1 MRIVHLSTSDT
12 LGGASI
18 AAHAIHRGLSARG
31 IESSMVVR
39 LKATN
44 DPFVRVQSLAD
55 SSIFRNGARLL
66 SRLAA
71 RCTKYQRN
79 SEGSAFSYLSGV
91 ASAYRFNAESLLPA
105 DLIQINWVSDFLD
118 WWSFFSKPPSVPLV
132 WRLADMSPFTGL
144 CHYSDGCD
152 RFKSLC
158 HSCPQAAV
166 AGVKDTSESTYRT
179 KHKLMDRLDEKAL
192 TIVCQS
198 EWMAG
203 LVSESPILG
212 RFPRHVIRN
221 GVNTRDF
228 WPIDKTEARTG
239 WQTVESVSD
248 RRLLRLIYSA
258 CDLMAFPSIED
269 NCPNAVIESIACG
282 TPVLAFDGSGTEEII
297 TRSQGGWTTPC
308 RDFKSFVDYM
318 GHLIADSEEVRDRQ
332 AKCIAGIKAGFE
344 FETMIDNYVAVYH
357 DALGRFA

>member
-1 MRIVHLSTSDT
+1 
-12 LGGASI
+12 
-18 AAHAIHRGLSARG
+18 
-31 IESSMVVR
+31 
-39 LKATN
+39 
-44 DPFVRVQSLAD
+44 
-55 SSIFRNGARLL
+55 
-66 SRLAA
+66 
-71 RCTKYQRN
+71 
-79 SEGSAFSYLSGV
+79 
-91 ASAYRFNAESLLPA
+91 
-105 DLIQINWVSDFLD
+105 
-118 WWSFFSKPPSVPLV
+118 
-132 WRLADMSPFTGL
+132 MSPFTGL

-158 HSCPQAAV
+158 NSCPQAAA
-166 AGVKDTSESTYRT
+166 AGVKDSSESTYRT
-179 KHKLMDRLDEKAL
+179 KHNLMGRLDENAL

-228 WPIDKTEARTG
+228 WPIDKTEARTALGLDPANPLVLVYGFSDEPRKGFQRLIAEIDRQKISREKFFVLGPKPWSKFNFEG

-318 GHLIADSEEVRDRQ
+318 AHLIADSEEVRDRQ

-344 FETMIDNYVAVYH
+344 FET
-357 DALGRFA
+357 LGKNRRMPTDWDGVRLVSFLPPDTPESGQDP

>member
-1 MRIVHLSTSDT
+1 
-12 LGGASI
+12 
-18 AAHAIHRGLSARG
+18 
-31 IESSMVVR
+31 
-39 LKATN
+39 
-44 DPFVRVQSLAD
+44 
-55 SSIFRNGARLL
+55 
-66 SRLAA
+66 
-71 RCTKYQRN
+71 
-79 SEGSAFSYLSGV
+79 V

-166 AGVKDTSESTYRT
+166 AGVKDVSESTYRT
-179 KHKLMDRLDEKAL
+179 KHKLMDRLDEKTL

-203 LVSESPILG
+203 LVAESPILG

-228 WPIDKTEARTG
+228 WPIDKTEARTALGLDTANPLVLVYGFSSEPRKGFQRLIAEIDRQKISRGKFLVLGPKPWSKFNFEG

-297 TRSQGGWTTPC
+297 NGSQGGWTTPC
-308 RDFKSFVDYM
+308 RDFRSFVDYM

-332 AKCIAGIKAGFE
+332 AKCIAGIKAGFD
-344 FETMIDNYVAVYH
+344 FGKMIDNYVAVYH